1 MQRFQAAGAT
11 GAMSGA
17 LWYATA
23 MLLKLPK
30 PYWKPALFGFLGEFV
45 VHMNSDPPSV
55 AIDEQSGKVDAWWLP
70 SQIGYWGK
78 GGVRLYDRTKD
89 GDSSPREGFMQAI
102 ISAVISGVVWYV
114 VARGFFG
121 GGHKVAIWY
130 AGIAAV
136 TAGYGGYLKGDD
148 KGGYRLPGAGG
159 KVARFSS

>member
-23 MLLKLPK
+23 MILKLPK

-55 AIDEQSGKVDAWWLP
+55 VIDEQSGKVDAWWLP

-78 GGVRLYDRTKD
+78 GGV
-89 GDSSPREGFMQAI
+89 SHVAV
-102 ISAVISGVVWYV
+102 SAHGALLPLPVFY
-114 VARGFFG
+114 FG
-121 GGHKVAIWY
+121 
-130 AGIAAV
+130 
-136 TAGYGGYLKGDD
+136 LD
-148 KGGYRLPGAGG
+148 
-159 KVARFSS
+159 FSSS